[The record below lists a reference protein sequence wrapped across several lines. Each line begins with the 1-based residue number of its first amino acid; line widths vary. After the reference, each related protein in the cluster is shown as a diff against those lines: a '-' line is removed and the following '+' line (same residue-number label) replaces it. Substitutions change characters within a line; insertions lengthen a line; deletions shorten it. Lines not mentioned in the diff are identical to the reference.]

1 MSSFTGSNSSSAY
14 NSSTTTTS
22 SEKTLASALA
32 LLQINDIALD
42 LLPPKSDTEGWK
54 EITTAL
60 GLSLAQTLALKK
72 HVDAQTQ
79 AATPSASASPQKAK
93 QPEVVEED
101 FSLSPA
107 AALKDCLQLIPDVT
121 VLESLI
127 GPGNCLHNLLPTTAG
142 VTHQHIMD
150 IVNFHREA
158 IRALAVKPKIDIELL
173 LVIRLYTVQI
183 PVAFYKC
190 VNRVLNNPDR
200 AGLENVAPF
209 MRLLIKALFAMEDAG
224 YGFSGQAYRGV
235 TIGDNAALRAK
246 YDNHETVFKPE
257 SLITFASFSSV
268 TRESRQAQYFG
279 EEYGSIFFHF
289 LSVRGVDI
297 SSVSMFPEEAEILVI
312 PPAVFRVGGSFRLYG
327 KLTVPLTHVEQ
338 ATACYLSR
346 ALAVVGIS
354 KEVTHE
360 LVCTQYLFCNVSI
373 DVSGPGRSLR
383 QNNMWQSW

>member
-1 MSSFTGSNSSSAY
+1 MSSFAGADNNISSSSANNN
-14 NSSTTTTS
+14 NSNDNGANTTS
-22 SEKTLASALA
+22 AEKTLASALA
-32 LLQINDIALD
+32 LLHINDIALE

-54 EITTAL
+54 EITIAL

-121 VLESLI
+121 VLESLM

-142 VTHQHIMD
+142 VTHQHIVD
-150 IVNFHREA
+150 IVNYHREA
-158 IRALAVKPKIDIELL
+158 IRALAVKPDIDIELL

-183 PVAFYKC
+183 PIAFYKF

-209 MRLLIKALFAMEDAG
+209 MRLLIRALFAMEDAG

-257 SLITFASFSSV
+257 SLIPFASFSSV

-312 PPAVFRVGGSFRLYG
+312 PPAVFRVGGSCRIYG
-327 KLTVPLTHVEQ
+327 KLNVPLTHVEQ
-338 ATACYLSR
+338 EAACYLKR
-346 ALAVVGIS
+346 
-354 KEVTHE
+354 T
-360 LVCTQYLFCNVSI
+360 VSI
-373 DVSGPGRSLR
+373 VTVVSSFFFFFFFFQFLI
-383 QNNMWQSW
+383 NN

>member
-1 MSSFTGSNSSSAY
+1 MSSFAANNSSSANN
-14 NSSTTTTS
+14 NSGTSTTS
-22 SEKTLASALA
+22 AEKTLASALSI
-32 LLQINDIALD
+32 LQNNDIALE
-42 LLPPKSDTEGWK
+42 LLPPKSDIEGWRDLQ
-54 EITTAL
+54 TTL
-60 GLSLAQTLALKK
+60 GLSYAQTLALKK
-72 HVDAQTQ
+72 HVEAQTQ

-142 VTHQHIMD
+142 ITHQHIMD

-158 IRALAVKPKIDIELL
+158 LRALTVKPKIDIELL

-209 MRLLIKALFAMEDAG
+209 MRLLIKALIAMEDAG

-289 LSVRGVDI
+289 LTVRGVDI

-338 ATACYLSR
+338 TTACYLSR
-346 ALAVVGIS
+346 ALAVVDVS
-354 KEVTHE
+354 KEVRHE
-360 LVCTQYLFCNVSI
+360 FVCIKCLHV
-373 DVSGPGRSLR
+373 
-383 QNNMWQSW
+383 MM

>member
-1 MSSFTGSNSSSAY
+1 MSSFAANNSSSANN
-14 NSSTTTTS
+14 NSGTSTTS
-22 SEKTLASALA
+22 AEKTLASALSI
-32 LLQINDIALD
+32 LQNNDIALE
-42 LLPPKSDTEGWK
+42 LLPPKSDIEGWRDLQ
-54 EITTAL
+54 TTL
-60 GLSLAQTLALKK
+60 GLSYAQTLALKK
-72 HVDAQTQ
+72 HVEAQTQ

-142 VTHQHIMD
+142 ITHQHIMD

-158 IRALAVKPKIDIELL
+158 LRALTVKPKIDIELL

-183 PVAFYKC
+183 PIAFYKC

-209 MRLLIKALFAMEDAG
+209 MRLLIKALIAMEDAG

-289 LSVRGVDI
+289 LTVRGVDI

-338 ATACYLSR
+338 TTACYLSR
-346 ALAVVGIS
+346 ALAVVDVS
-354 KEVTHE
+354 KEVRHE
-360 LVCTQYLFCNVSI
+360 FVCIKCLHCNDVI
-373 DVSGPGRSLR
+373 DVSGPGCSSL
-383 QNNMWQSW
+383 

>member
-1 MSSFTGSNSSSAY
+1 
-14 NSSTTTTS
+14 
-22 SEKTLASALA
+22 
-32 LLQINDIALD
+32 
-42 LLPPKSDTEGWK
+42 
-54 EITTAL
+54 
-60 GLSLAQTLALKK
+60 
-72 HVDAQTQ
+72 
-79 AATPSASASPQKAK
+79 
-93 QPEVVEED
+93 
-101 FSLSPA
+101 LSPA
-107 AALKDCLQLIPDVT
+107 AELKDCLQLIPDVT

-142 VTHQHIMD
+142 ITHQHIMD

-158 IRALAVKPKIDIELL
+158 LRALTVKPKIDIELL

-183 PVAFYKC
+183 PIAFYKC

-209 MRLLIKALFAMEDAG
+209 MRLLIKALIAMEDAG

-289 LSVRGVDI
+289 LTVRGVDI

-312 PPAVFRVGGSFRLYG
+312 PPAVFPFWGSLRLYG

-338 ATACYLSR
+338 TTACYLSR
-346 ALAVVGIS
+346 ALAVVDVS
-354 KEVTHE
+354 KEVRHE
-360 LVCTQYLFCNVSI
+360 FVCIKCLHV
-373 DVSGPGRSLR
+373 
-383 QNNMWQSW
+383 MM